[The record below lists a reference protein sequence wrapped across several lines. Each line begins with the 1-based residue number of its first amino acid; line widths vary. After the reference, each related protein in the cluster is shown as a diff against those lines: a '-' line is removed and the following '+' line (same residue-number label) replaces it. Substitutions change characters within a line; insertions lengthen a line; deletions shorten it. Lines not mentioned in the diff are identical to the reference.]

1 MDSNFKKQQ
10 NLLLL
15 ITENMKEMET
25 ELRAH
30 SIVFEALADGVIAS
44 DQIAEGL
51 DWARNSTAMLE
62 FVRKKYLA
70 LEKLCATGTA
80 PAENSLWFPFGGL
93 EPITH

>member
-1 MDSNFKKQQ
+1 MDHNLKKQQ

-30 SIVFEALADGVIAS
+30 SIVFEALADGVIES
-44 DQIAEGL
+44 DQIGEGL
-51 DWARNSTAMLE
+51 EWARNSTAMLD
-62 FVRKKYLA
+62 FVRRKYLA
-70 LEKLCATGTA
+70 LEKLCATGTDTT
-80 PAENSLWFPFGGL
+80 ENSLWIPSGTL